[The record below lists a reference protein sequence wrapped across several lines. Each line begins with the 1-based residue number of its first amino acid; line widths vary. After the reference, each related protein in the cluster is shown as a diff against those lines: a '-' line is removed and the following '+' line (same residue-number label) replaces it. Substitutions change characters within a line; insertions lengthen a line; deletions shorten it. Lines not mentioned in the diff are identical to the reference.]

1 MYLSLSGSEVNQYY
15 HIIFRCRVTG
25 PLGQTRTVNPATNE
39 PEDPQDF
46 PKPSCISET
55 DSLRKCG
62 VSIWGKMCRTWESHG
77 KIIGRRWAK
86 DGTTWLQLL
95 SFFFWLEESEKLD
108 PILLSLVCKD
118 NYREST
124 ALTKKLM
131 ALKGKGESK
140 TVTWRNVV
148 SPVDADWTFQMQSG
162 I

>member
-1 MYLSLSGSEVNQYY
+1 MVRRWTNIITSSSDAESLGHWPNQDGEPRDQRTGRPAGFPQTLLHQWDRLSAKMWG
-15 HIIFRCRVTG
+15 
-25 PLGQTRTVNPATNE
+25 
-39 PEDPQDF
+39 
-46 PKPSCISET
+46 
-55 DSLRKCG
+55 
-62 VSIWGKMCRTWESHG
+62 SIWGKMCRTWESHG

-86 DGTTWLQLL
+86 DGTTFLL
-95 SFFFWLEESEKLD
+95 GCNCWVSFFGWRNLRNLN

-140 TVTWRNVV
+140 TVTWRNV
-148 SPVDADWTFQMQSG
+148 SLQLTLIEHFQMQSG

>member
-1 MYLSLSGSEVNQYY
+1 MWGFDMGKDVQNMGKSWENHWEKMSKRWNYFP
-15 HIIFRCRVTG
+15 FR
-25 PLGQTRTVNPATNE
+25 
-39 PEDPQDF
+39 
-46 PKPSCISET
+46 
-55 DSLRKCG
+55 
-62 VSIWGKMCRTWESHG
+62 
-77 KIIGRRWAK
+77 
-86 DGTTWLQLL
+86 LQLL

-148 SPVDADWTFQMQSG
+148 SPVDAD
-162 I
+162 